1 MNFDGLIVVIRGD
14 RLPLMAKLLPVV
26 AAAAAA
32 WLKSMLLV
40 AAP

>member
-1 MNFDGLIVVIRGD
+1 
-14 RLPLMAKLLPVV
+14 MAKLLPVV

-40 AAP
+40 ATPLTEGKTAFSLQISS